1 MHRRTLMRTALAGTV
16 GAAGGLALVP
26 GRPALAAPAS
36 ELWPRWQPHDASS
49 GDTVDH
55 AAWSGFLA
63 RHLVAGGDGV
73 NRLRYAA
80 ARGDRAALDGYV
92 TALEAV
98 PVGRLNRA
106 EQFAYW
112 TNLYNALT
120 VQVILDHYPVASI
133 RDIDI
138 SPGLFANGPWGAQV
152 ATVEGTALTLDDIEH
167 RILRPIWGDP
177 RVHYAVNCAAIGCP
191 NLQPTAFTG
200 AALETML
207 ETGARAYVNDPRG
220 ARLSGGRLTASRI
233 YDWFQEDF
241 GGTEI
246 GVIGHL
252 RRYAAAPLQAGLAGI
267 VDIDDFAYDWS
278 LNDA

>member
-1 MHRRTLMRTALAGTV
+1 MHRRRLMQAGL
-16 GAAGGLALVP
+16 GLSAGLFAGPLS
-26 GRPALAAPAS
+26 RPASAAPAS
-36 ELWPRWQPHDASS
+36 DLWPRWTAHDPASVR
-49 GDTVDH
+49 TVDH
-55 AAWSGFLA
+55 AAWSGFLS

-73 NRLRYAA
+73 NRLRYSAA
-80 ARGDRAALDGYV
+80 AGDRATLDGYL
-92 TALEAV
+92 AMLQAV
-98 PVGRLNRA
+98 PVGGLARP

-120 VQVILDHYPVASI
+120 VAVVLDHYPVASI

-138 SPGLFANGPWGAQV
+138 SPGLFANGPWGAEM
-152 ATVEGTALTLDDIEH
+152 ATVDGTALTLDDIEH
-167 RILRPIWGDP
+167 RILRPIWGDA

-191 NLQPTAFTG
+191 NLQRTAFTA
-200 AALETML
+200 AALERML
-207 ETGARAYVNDPRG
+207 EAGARAYVNDPRG
-220 ARLSGGRLTASRI
+220 ARVEDGRLTASSI

-241 GGTEI
+241 GGTET

-252 RRYAAAPLQAGLAGI
+252 RRYADAGLESDLAGI